1 MDIKSDVMFLFL
13 QLNFTYRKW
22 SAWQGWVGGG
32 GYFQYLQ
39 FDYILGIEV
48 IISKSIFLYV
58 FSFFLESFGKYLLF
72 KKLITYVV
80 RSQN

>member
-1 MDIKSDVMFLFL
+1 M
-13 QLNFTYRKW
+13 
-22 SAWQGWVGGG
+22 GGG
-32 GYFQYLQ
+32 GYFEYLQ
-39 FDYILGIEV
+39 FDYILGIEI